1 MLLRRSVYMEC
12 SNRGEEEDRAQVL
25 ESERSGFKLPLFTT
39 KPLFIQRLH
48 GPREACLTKW
58 M

>member
-1 MLLRRSVYMEC
+1 MEC